1 MRPAASRGGALLPA
15 RPVPRRGHGSGRAF
29 PPRGNEVFPPC
40 PALVTMPS
48 TRDDPSLEGF
58 SLPRLTAQ
66 SSELSVTLGR
76 ARWGAGRQAEEAR
89 GVCYSAGSPGVKTPF
104 LQYGDTVTRLESLV
118 YAHTLSTCRVAT
130 GKPRSAPTVLL
141 SIQCRG
147 RSGSAKTRPGPAAEW
162 VPHDAPTT
170 EWSSGFKNHILG
182 AFQQRTFFVR

>member
-1 MRPAASRGGALLPA
+1 MAGSEQGRGPPPSAPRPQEGSRVGSGFSTTRKRGLPA
-15 RPVPRRGHGSGRAF
+15 
-29 PPRGNEVFPPC
+29 
-40 PALVTMPS
+40 MPS
-48 TRDDPSLEGF
+48 TRDHAQHSRRSLTGGLF
-58 SLPRLTAQ
+58 FAQ
-66 SSELSVTLGR
+66 THSSELSVTLGR

-118 YAHTLSTCRVAT
+118 YAHTLSTCRVAM

-147 RSGSAKTRPGPAAEW
+147 RSGSTKTRPGPAAEW